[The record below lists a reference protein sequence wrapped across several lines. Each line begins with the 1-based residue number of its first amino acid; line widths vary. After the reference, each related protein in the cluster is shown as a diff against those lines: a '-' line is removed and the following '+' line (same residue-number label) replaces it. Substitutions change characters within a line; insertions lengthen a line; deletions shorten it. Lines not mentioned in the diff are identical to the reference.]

1 MSYEGQLVV
10 PATNS
15 AFSVFFGG
23 GTGFLPVNIG
33 GSILVPGQAATANCV
48 GGGKIAAPAT
58 PYCTI
63 ANIVCNQ
70 GDYVSSSYT
79 QEPIG
84 YGLGFTD
91 GTKYIFVSANWGS
104 ATTMNVKV
112 YECATNASTAS
123 SVFGQAFTSG
133 QPTGSITWFQV
144 RDDGTSIYFYIATE
158 NDGETQPKHWVKLYS
173 QLRTSYLSAV
183 TSICYIYYVT
193 GTATGPNTYLTVNSW
208 QTVAL

>member
-10 PATNS
+10 PATNNT
-15 AFSVFFGG
+15 FSTFAGG
-23 GTGFLPVNIG
+23 GTGITPVNIG
-33 GSILVPGQAATANCV
+33 GSILVPGLAATANGV
-48 GGGKIAAPAT
+48 GGAKIAAPAT

-70 GDYVSSSYT
+70 GDYVSSSIT
-79 QEPIG
+79 QKPIG

-91 GTKYIFVSANWGS
+91 GTKYIFVCATWGS
-104 ATTMNVKV
+104 AVTMEVNV
-112 YECATNASTAS
+112 YECATSASTAS
-123 SVFGQAFTSG
+123 SVFGQTFTGG
-133 QPTGSITWFQV
+133 QPTGSVTWFQV

-193 GTATGPNTYLTVNSW
+193 GVASGPNTYLTVNSW